1 MALGRKTGGRK
12 MGTPN
17 KSTSELELRLAAIG
31 CDPIDGMCRLAMDSS
46 CSPELRARMYA
57 ELAQYL
63 YPKRRAVEVKPDD
76 GPRVSFFI
84 STLPPALSQSD
95 QK

>member
-17 KSTSELELRLAAIG
+17 KSTSELELRLAALG

-46 CSPELRARMYA
+46 CSPELRGRMSF
-57 ELAQYL
+57 E
-63 YPKRRAVEVKPDD
+63 KPRQCEDAAI
-76 GPRVSFFI
+76 PRTVPSRH
-84 STLPPALSQSD
+84 A
-95 QK
+95 